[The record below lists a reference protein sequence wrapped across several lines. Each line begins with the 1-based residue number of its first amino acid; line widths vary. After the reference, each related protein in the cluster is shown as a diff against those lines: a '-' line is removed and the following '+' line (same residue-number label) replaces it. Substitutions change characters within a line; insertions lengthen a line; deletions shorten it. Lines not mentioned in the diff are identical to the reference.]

1 MSRLASRSFD
11 LRRILPAVTLADN
24 APPST
29 PGAARRRGGRRGASV
44 ANRGVAYPGTAAGY
58 SRGEPG
64 VAGRRRG
71 EGACGACGAP
81 CVVDS
86 SAFIS
91 FSSAEIS
98 GSDDPSAATSGCG
111 VSSLM
116 WWLCQGLRT
125 HGSGSHLARCAAA
138 GRVPIPGR
146 ACVLA
151 VRATPRL
158 SAAAHR
164 GARLESVTPNS
175 GELNS

>member
-1 MSRLASRSFD
+1 MSRLASRSLD

-44 ANRGVAYPGTAAGY
+44 ASRGVAYPGTAAGY

-71 EGACGACGAP
+71 VEGRAALAAHPAWSIVVRSSPSRAQRSQAP
-81 CVVDS
+81 TT
-86 SAFIS
+86 
-91 FSSAEIS
+91 
-98 GSDDPSAATSGCG
+98 PRQQPRAAASPR
-111 VSSLM
+111 SL

-151 VRATPRL
+151 ARGTPRL

-164 GARLESVTPNS
+164 GARGYGVVTPTPE
-175 GELNS
+175 G

>member
-29 PGAARRRGGRRGASV
+29 PGAARRGGGRRGALV
-44 ANRGVAYPGTAAGY
+44 ANRGWRTPAPPQATPEAIPAW
-58 SRGEPG
+58 
-64 VAGRRRG
+64 RG
-71 EGACGACGAP
+71 EGGVEGRAALAAHPAWLIVVRSSPSRAQRSQAP
-81 CVVDS
+81 TT
-86 SAFIS
+86 
-91 FSSAEIS
+91 
-98 GSDDPSAATSGCG
+98 PRQRPRAA
-111 VSSLM
+111 VSPRSL

-146 ACVLA
+146 AWVLA
-151 VRATPRL
+151 ARGTPRL

-164 GARLESVTPNS
+164 GARVASRLRRTLGS
-175 GELNS
+175 